1 MIKRDVKETIC
12 EYDNEGKL
20 IKKTV
25 IETHEEE
32 EDKIVTS
39 TYQTHPY
46 ITLNDLSGAQAI
58 PCRDTV
64 SLYRNDSITATND
77 LICNK
82 ATETY

>member
-1 MIKRDVKETIC
+1 MIKRDIKETIC

-20 IKKTV
+20 VKKTI

-32 EDKIVTS
+32 EDKITTS

-46 ITLNDLSGAQAI
+46 ITLNDLSGVQAI

-64 SLYRNDSITATND
+64 SLDRNDSITATND
-77 LICNK
+77 LISNTTAK
-82 ATETY
+82 S